1 MSEHQA
7 SQAARRSALSGPSSN
22 TRSRSMS
29 QLSEG
34 ILGQH
39 EEEAEDFI
47 TPLENLEK
55 EKQPENRAEA
65 AANKTSDKGLDF
77 SHHPAVIEMSEENR
91 PASLKVGDLREFKR
105 TIRDTMEGEK
115 WYRLLSAII
124 EHDQAF
130 LAQNSSVQKK
140 ALDYKNRSKKLI
152 TELRNAEE
160 N

>member
-1 MSEHQA
+1 MNEHQA
-7 SQAARRSALSGPSSN
+7 SQAARRSALSSLSSN
-22 TRSRSMS
+22 IRSRSMS
-29 QLSEG
+29 QFSEG

-39 EEEAEDFI
+39 EKEAEDFI
-47 TPLENLEK
+47 TSLKNLEK
-55 EKQPENRAEA
+55 EKQSENRAEA
-65 AANKTSDKGLDF
+65 AANKINDKEFDF
-77 SHHPAVIEMSEENR
+77 SHHFVVIEMFEENR
-91 PASLKVGDLREFKR
+91 LVFLKIGDLREFKK
-105 TIRDTMEGEK
+105 TIRDIMKGEK
-115 WYRLLSAII
+115 WYRLLSVII